1 MLATARPQQR
11 RQDITPTK
19 AGPEDTSGKAPHGA
33 RKAPP
38 QSGAR
43 KRIRTDDDDGDVVD
57 TPRSPACNK
66 NSRGCGS
73 TQPRRRHERA
83 RDFGYALNAGLA
95 RQNWSSKR
103 ALRPTLQD
111 RKT

>member
-43 KRIRTDDDDGDVVD
+43 KRTRTDDDDGDVVD

-66 NSRGCGS
+66 NSRGC
-73 TQPRRRHERA
+73 EA
-83 RDFGYALNAGLA
+83 RSLDAAMNG
-95 RQNWSSKR
+95 RETSVTR
-103 ALRPTLQD
+103 
-111 RKT
+111 

>member
-43 KRIRTDDDDGDVVD
+43 KRTRTDDDDGDVVD

-66 NSRGCGS
+66 N
-73 TQPRRRHERA
+73 TEA
-83 RDFGYALNAGLA
+83 RSLDAAMNG
-95 RQNWSSKR
+95 RETSVTR
-103 ALRPTLQD
+103 
-111 RKT
+111 